1 MSSLRDAY
9 KKQVLIG
16 SMGLIKMNAFTKNKL
31 FKNENEEE
39 NQKKY
44 RRKLEVRL
52 PKLLLQEMNY
62 SKMEMKRK
70 IEKI

>member
-1 MSSLRDAY
+1 MRL
-9 KKQVLIG
+9 Q
-16 SMGLIKMNAFTKNKL
+16 KNEL
-31 FKNENEEE
+31 FKKENEEE